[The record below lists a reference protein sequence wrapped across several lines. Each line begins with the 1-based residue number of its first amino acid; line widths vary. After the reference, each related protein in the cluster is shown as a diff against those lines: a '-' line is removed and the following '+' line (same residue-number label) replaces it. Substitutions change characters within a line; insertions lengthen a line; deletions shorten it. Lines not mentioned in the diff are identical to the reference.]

1 MRLGSVPPERR
12 LRPGLAAPHFGHSR
26 ISGVLKKA
34 AFLFVFAAL
43 LPAADP
49 FHFVILGDRTGETQP
64 GVYESVWAE
73 ATRGEPA
80 FVVSV
85 GDTIQGLNDATAE
98 AEWQQAEQI
107 LAPFRKFSLYLT
119 PGNHDI
125 WSEKSAKL
133 FREHAGHAPHYSF
146 DHGPAHFTILDNS
159 RSDDL
164 SKDELVFL
172 EEDLKAHAAQPLK
185 FIVSHR
191 PSWIFAAAA
200 GIPDFTLH
208 QLARKYGVQYV
219 IAGHVHEMLHYQVE
233 GIDYVSLPSA
243 GGHLRASGKY
253 QDGWFFGFADVS
265 VHNAAADFEIHEL
278 KGRVSRLGN
287 WGPTGLK

>member
-1 MRLGSVPPERR
+1 MRSGDGRRAPLPRGRGSEILSAV
-12 LRPGLAAPHFGHSR
+12 F
-26 ISGVLKKA
+26 
-34 AFLFVFAAL
+34 FVFCAAI
-43 LPAADP
+43 LPAAEP
-49 FHFVILGDRTGETQP
+49 FHFALIGDRTGEAQP
-64 GVYESVWAE
+64 GVYERVWAE
-73 ATRGEPA
+73 ATREDPA

-98 AEWQQAEQI
+98 AEWKEVEQSI
-107 LAPFRKFSLYLT
+107 APFRAPFQNLTLYLT

-125 WSEKSAKL
+125 WSEKSARL
-133 FREHAGHAPHYSF
+133 FRDHAGHPPHYSF
-146 DHGPAHFTILDNS
+146 DYGPAHFTILDNS

-164 SKDELVFL
+164 AKDELAFL

-191 PSWIFAAAA
+191 PSWIFGAAA
-200 GIPDFTLH
+200 GNPDFRLH

-219 IAGHVHEMLHYQVE
+219 IAGHLHELLHYQLE

-253 QDGWFFGFADVS
+253 QDGWFFGFVE
-265 VHNAAADFEIHEL
+265 VNVRNNTADFRIHEL
-278 KGRVSRLGN
+278 RGRVSGLRE